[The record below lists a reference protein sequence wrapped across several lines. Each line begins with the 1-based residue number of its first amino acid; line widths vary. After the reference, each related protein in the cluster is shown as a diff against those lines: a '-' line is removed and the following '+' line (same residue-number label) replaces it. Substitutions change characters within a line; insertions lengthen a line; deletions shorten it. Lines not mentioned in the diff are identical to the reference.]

1 MKKAIMLLSVV
12 LLAYMHQTHA
22 ADISAEK
29 KAAIDKLFE
38 QTGQSAT
45 NAALQMANI
54 TIEEMTKTIDAENA
68 NVDPRV
74 FKIIDE
80 VTKSVFHEAFV
91 TKHGYLDI
99 MYPIY
104 SKHFTVKEL
113 NQMIAFNETPTG
125 KKIIEVMP
133 EINQEGILAGN
144 KMGEEIG
151 PVLVQKIQARLEKDG
166 IKIEDEPV
174 TP

>member
-1 MKKAIMLLSVV
+1 MKKTILLLSVV
-12 LLAYMHQTHA
+12 MLAYVHQTHA

-38 QTGQSAT
+38 QTGRSAN
-45 NAALQMANI
+45 NAALQMARI
-54 TIEEMTKTIDAENA
+54 TIAEMTRTIKEENPK
-68 NVDPRV
+68 VDPRV
-74 FKIIDE
+74 FKIVDE

-104 SKHFTVKEL
+104 SEHFTLKEL
-113 NQMIAFNETPTG
+113 NEMVAFNETPLG
-125 KKIIEVMP
+125 KKIIRVMP
-133 EINQEGILAGN
+133 EINREGIEGGN
-144 KMGEEIG
+144 KLGEEIG
-151 PVLVQKIQARLEKDG
+151 PKLVQQIQTRLEKDG
-166 IKIEDEPV
+166 IKITDEPV